1 VPLAVRTLARS
12 ARAVSIEIAAFKFV
26 ERTVLRSLP
35 CVDSST
41 GLQHGFRTMAPNFD
55 LAGRLALVTG
65 SSRGLGFA
73 IARGLAAAGAS
84 VLLHGRDAARLR
96 ECARTLP
103 NAAGHLAFDVSDT
116 EATQDAFAK
125 IKADHGRLDIL
136 VNNAG
141 VIPRKPLLETTDD
154 DWAAIID
161 SNLSAYFRMA
171 REAARLM
178 VPAGRGRIIMVTSI
192 MGFVARPTIP
202 GYVTAKSGLHGMT
215 RALAVELAPHGITVN
230 ALAPGF
236 FPTDSTDVLHKNPD
250 FNALITTR
258 APMARWGEP
267 HELEGPVVFL
277 ASDASSYMTGHV
289 LVVDGGLTAAL

>member
-1 VPLAVRTLARS
+1 MTA
-12 ARAVSIEIAAFKFV
+12 
-26 ERTVLRSLP
+26 
-35 CVDSST
+35 
-41 GLQHGFRTMAPNFD
+41 NFD
-55 LAGRLALVTG
+55 LSGRLALVTG
-65 SSRGLGFA
+65 SSRGLGLA
-73 IARGLAAAGAS
+73 IARGLASAGAR
-84 VLLHGRDAARLR
+84 VLLHGRDVARLTEAARD
-96 ECARTLP
+96 LP
-103 NAAGHLAFDVSDT
+103 NAAGILTFDVSDT
-116 EATQDAFAK
+116 QAMRDAFAR
-125 IKADHGRLDIL
+125 INSEHGRLDIL

-141 VIPRKPLLETTDD
+141 VIPRAPLLETTDE
-154 DWAAIID
+154 DWASVID
-161 SNLSAYFRMA
+161 SNLSAYFRLS

-178 VPAGRGRIIMVTSI
+178 VPAGRGRIIMVSSI

-202 GYVTAKSGLHGMT
+202 GYVTAKAGLHGMT

-250 FNALITTR
+250 FNALVSGR

-267 HELEGPVVFL
+267 AELEGPVVFL

>member
-1 VPLAVRTLARS
+1 
-12 ARAVSIEIAAFKFV
+12 
-26 ERTVLRSLP
+26 
-35 CVDSST
+35 
-41 GLQHGFRTMAPNFD
+41 
-55 LAGRLALVTG
+55 
-65 SSRGLGFA
+65 
-73 IARGLAAAGAS
+73 
-84 VLLHGRDAARLR
+84 
-96 ECARTLP
+96 
-103 NAAGHLAFDVSDT
+103 
-116 EATQDAFAK
+116 
-125 IKADHGRLDIL
+125 
-136 VNNAG
+136 
-141 VIPRKPLLETTDD
+141 
-154 DWAAIID
+154 
-161 SNLSAYFRMA
+161 MA

-178 VPAGRGRIIMVTSI
+178 VPAGHGRIIMVSSI

-236 FPTDSTDVLHKNPD
+236 FPTDATDVLHKNPD

-267 HELEGPVVFL
+267 HELEGPAVFL